1 MNILIVLIVL
11 ILLILMFVALYLLTT
26 TIIAL
31 TDDTEKQPFEVIS
44 KYIPATKGGGK
55 DDEYTIDKNNPAY
68 IEEIKEMIESL
79 PYIEK
84 EYLRLDKNKEKLWQ
98 AIDSCIGGY
107 VAVDK
112 SHHVCGFMQTK
123 LMKTPTTIFIAS
135 LCVSPQHRRK
145 GIARMLIN
153 HMPIVAKSNGR
164 SVIRALIHP
173 NNTKMQSLMKS
184 LGYELVDDTHDNWLF
199 EMKLTPQS
207 LHGGIQTDQKYDF
220 TISNWLGYMSKHT
233 SHIHHLINLYCI
245 NSQKYFEIV
254 EKYKDY
260 THTIDNTP
268 IEQLHKE
275 FIGSPI
281 PHPRLEKAYISCK
294 QRNIDPLKEF
304 DIMKEF
310 ITTYGNKQSFA
321 LYRTEG
327 TNRFKDVHAGS
338 TFHNATILTT
348 TPNKLYSLDYLTK
361 YNTGR
366 ATEGDFENILLIFP
380 SSFVKAVHGKLSS
393 DEHTT
398 YREFENIYS
407 DKVVKENDTLGD
419 EFWIQPTDFDVIGEL
434 TYEDSHEYIDKDGN
448 KQTSTMHIRQL
459 TLRERDL

>member
-44 KYIPATKGGGK
+44 KYISATKGGGK
-55 DDEYTIDKNNPAY
+55 ADEYTIDKNNPAY

-173 NNTKMQSLMKS
+173 KNTKMQSLMKS
-184 LGYELVDDTHDNWLF
+184 LGYQLVDDTHDNWLF
-199 EMKLTPQS
+199 EMKLVP
-207 LHGGIQTDQKYDF
+207 HGGIQTEPE
-220 TISNWLGYMSKHT
+220 M
-233 SHIHHLINLYCI
+233 
-245 NSQKYFEIV
+245 
-254 EKYKDY
+254 
-260 THTIDNTP
+260 
-268 IEQLHKE
+268 
-275 FIGSPI
+275 
-281 PHPRLEKAYISCK
+281 
-294 QRNIDPLKEF
+294 
-304 DIMKEF
+304 
-310 ITTYGNKQSFA
+310 
-321 LYRTEG
+321 
-327 TNRFKDVHAGS
+327 
-338 TFHNATILTT
+338 
-348 TPNKLYSLDYLTK
+348 
-361 YNTGR
+361 
-366 ATEGDFENILLIFP
+366 LLLP
-380 SSFVKAVHGKLSS
+380 
-393 DEHTT
+393 
-398 YREFENIYS
+398 
-407 DKVVKENDTLGD
+407 
-419 EFWIQPTDFDVIGEL
+419 
-434 TYEDSHEYIDKDGN
+434 
-448 KQTSTMHIRQL
+448 
-459 TLRERDL
+459 